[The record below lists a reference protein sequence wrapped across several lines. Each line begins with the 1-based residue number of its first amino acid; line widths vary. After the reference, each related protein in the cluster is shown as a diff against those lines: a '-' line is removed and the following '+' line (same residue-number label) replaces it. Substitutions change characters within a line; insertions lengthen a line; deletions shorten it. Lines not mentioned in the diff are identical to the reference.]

1 MYQYNPTRPTT
12 EFLFDVAKGNIWDTT
27 AVNIF
32 GFNRTVG
39 TSFETIWNNGATY
52 AYPSSAVAMSVA
64 SSASGD
70 TGLQVKI
77 TGLDANYAEVS
88 ETITTDGSDG
98 TTAVTGS
105 VLFYRINSAII
116 LNGNATGNISITN
129 GGTMYAY
136 IEATLG
142 TTQSSVYTVPAGHS
156 LYLFRIDVNSATANG
171 NQYLVVRNVVTNSAG
186 RTLKVAEST
195 FSDSQVSYDR
205 QVPFKIAEKTDFHFE
220 AKSSA
225 ASNEIAIFIEAI
237 LVRDS

>member
-32 GFNRTVG
+32 GFNRAVG
-39 TSFETIWNNGATY
+39 TSFETIWNNGGNY
-52 AYPSSAVAMSVA
+52 AFPSSAVAMSVA
-64 SSASGD
+64 SSATGD

-88 ETITTDGSDG
+88 ETITTDASDG
-98 TTAVTGS
+98 TTAVAGS
-105 VLFYRINSAII
+105 TLFYRINSAVI

-129 GGTMYAY
+129 NSVTYAY

-156 LYLFRIDVNSATANG
+156 LYLFRIDCNSATANG
-171 NQYLVVRNVVTNSAG
+171 NQYLVIRNVVTNSAG
-186 RTLKVAEST
+186 RTLKVAEAT
-195 FSDSQVSYDR
+195 FADSQVSYDR
-205 QVPFKIAEKTDFHFE
+205 QVPFKITEKTDFHFE

-225 ASNEIAIFIEAI
+225 SSNEIAIFIEAI
-237 LVRDS
+237 LVRD

>member
-27 AVNIF
+27 PVNIF
-32 GFNRTVG
+32 GFNRAVG
-39 TSFETIWNNGATY
+39 TSFETIWNNGASY
-52 AYPSSAVAMSVA
+52 AYPSSGVAMSVA

-70 TGLQVKI
+70 TGLQVKV
-77 TGLDANYAEVS
+77 TGLDSTYTEVT
-88 ETITTDGSDG
+88 ETLTTDASDG

-129 GGTMYAY
+129 GGTTYAY

-171 NQYLVVRNVVTNSAG
+171 NQYLVIRNVVTNSAG
-186 RTLKVAEST
+186 RTLKVAEAT
-195 FSDSQVSYDR
+195 FSESQVSYDR

-225 ASNEIAIFIEAI
+225 SSNEVAIFIEAI
-237 LVRDS
+237 LVRD

>member
-88 ETITTDGSDG
+88 ETLTTDGSDG

-129 GGTMYAY
+129 GGTTYAY

-142 TTQSSVYTVPAGHS
+142 TTQSSVYSVPAGHS

-171 NQYLVVRNVVTNSAG
+171 NQYLVIRNIVTNSAG
-186 RTLKVAEST
+186 RTLKVAEAT

-237 LVRDS
+237 LVRD